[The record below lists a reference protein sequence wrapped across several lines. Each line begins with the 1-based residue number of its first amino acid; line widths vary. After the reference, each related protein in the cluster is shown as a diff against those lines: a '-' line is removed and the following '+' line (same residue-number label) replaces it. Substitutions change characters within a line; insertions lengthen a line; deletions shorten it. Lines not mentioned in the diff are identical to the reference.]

1 MKGGSTILSGLL
13 KNDIVRYNKNAR
25 DLIESIK
32 PTQTNPKINEL
43 TNAWKIILSESVLQ
57 KFINKYYPQTYFK
70 GGGWGNKA
78 YNECAKERYVN
89 SGASSHKKCMDDEN
103 QVKYNKK
110 VSYLYVFTK
119 IWNSIL
125 TYINQSRG
133 NVTPQKIFRE
143 FIFDLFNT
151 YVQQYD
157 LQKPGDSQEI
167 AVDMNEKINIAFN
180 DFTYLIGDLHLS
192 DSIVKDPI
200 KMLDYK
206 PPPKSYTMNVF
217 QMLKINIDDIRTF
230 VNSMT
235 KKTGDS
241 PPSKPEYSH
250 PSSYDT
256 LTLKPMLPKQVL
268 GI

>member
-1 MKGGSTILSGLL
+1 
-13 KNDIVRYNKNAR
+13 
-25 DLIESIK
+25 ESIK
-32 PTQTNPKINEL
+32 PTQLNEL

-57 KFINKYYPQTYFK
+57 KFINKYSIQTYFK
-70 GGGWGNKA
+70 SVALGNKA
-78 YNECAKERYVN
+78 YNECAKEEYVY
-89 SGASSHKKCMDDEN
+89 SGASPHKKCMDDEN
-103 QVKYNKK
+103 KVKYNKK

-125 TYINQSRG
+125 TYIKQSRG

-157 LQKPGDSQEI
+157 LQKPEDPQQI
-167 AVDMNEKINIAFN
+167 AVDMNEKIDIAFN

-192 DSIVKDPI
+192 DGIVKDPI

-217 QMLKINIDDIRTF
+217 QMLNINIDDIRTF

-241 PPSKPEYSH
+241 PSSKPEYSH
-250 PSSYDT
+250 PSSYPT
-256 LTLKPMLPKQVL
+256 LTLTSMPANQVL